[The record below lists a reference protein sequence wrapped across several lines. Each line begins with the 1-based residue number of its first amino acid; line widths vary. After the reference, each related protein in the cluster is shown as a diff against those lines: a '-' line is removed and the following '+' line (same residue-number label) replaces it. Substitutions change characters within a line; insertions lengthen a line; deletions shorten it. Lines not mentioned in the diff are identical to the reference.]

1 MTMTKKTPKRLCVA
15 CREMREKNEL
25 IRITKSKDG
34 EISLDTTGK
43 MPGRGAYICKN
54 PECLARA
61 QKTKALE
68 RAFSVNISEEVY
80 SSLKEKLSEAENE

>member
-15 CREMREKNEL
+15 CREMHEKNEL
-25 IRITKSKDG
+25 IRITRSKDG
-34 EISLDTTGK
+34 EISLDATGK

-54 PECLARA
+54 AECLARA

-80 SSLKEKLSEAENE
+80 AALTKQFSEAENE

>member
-25 IRITKSKDG
+25 IRITRSKDG

-54 PECLARA
+54 TDCLARA
-61 QKTKALE
+61 QKIKALE
-68 RAFSVNISEEVY
+68 RAFSANISDEVY
-80 SSLKEKLSEAENE
+80 ASLINELSEAENA